1 MKKLVLFVIAS
12 SVVLFANVGEMLAVK
27 GDVKILRDSKKIVAK
42 TGFKL
47 EEKDV
52 IETAKRSKAQI
63 MFNDETVIRIGK
75 ETSFKVE
82 EYKFDGTK
90 NSKAKFKVKRGFF
103 KAITGKI
110 GKVARN
116 NFKLK
121 TKTAT
126 CGIRGTHFMGLI
138 GENSEKIA
146 CTKGAITVEAQG
158 ELIDV
163 LAGEITSFKS
173 GLVPATPRKFKSGD
187 LKGLEG
193 GFKVSAELS
202 KKIQSVK
209 LGKDMKISQEQL
221 DEVLSEI
228 SQIKDSDLKVAA
240 LDELESSLNLQYD
253 TLLGIENGVD
263 VTNSFNAG
271 NTDIR
276 WGFYS
281 NGEKLNFNELVELD
295 ASELSNALV
304 KDEYNNIEIWRQEQI
319 SATTP
324 ERIASKMGFN
334 SNTMSVFDSWDGQA
348 ESKKVATY
356 EGKYLGTVV
365 YSNGHQ
371 IVDTKNNSVKFT
383 VDFGNRFLYGNINF
397 NAKRP
402 NGTTQNWNIDMASIG
417 SYTVNP
423 TSFWVDNNGFWGKG
437 NFLGGDTFFNRFFGD
452 DAEQISAYFQGL
464 MNDDSEYR
472 DEYDEIAYGAF
483 VANRTN
489 EVTLTKQELGNDEYF
504 SYGLWAKDDLKV
516 GDILSNMAM
525 GAWISS
531 KETITS
537 ESVINEYVQKGAMAS
552 YNGDVFG
559 TVHYP
564 IDGTNTDMMQNGN
577 IALNM
582 DFAKASLDGQI
593 GFDAGSDSWSVDI
606 HDGIVGT
613 NGFSFGQFSGGV
625 VNTGEA
631 VDFVEGNGNFYGE
644 QANRVGG
651 GFQMGTVGGKF
662 AIGAFKAN
670 K

>member
-1 MKKLVLFVIAS
+1 MKKLVLVLIAS
-12 SVVLFANVGEMLAVK
+12 SVMLFASVGEMLAVK
-27 GDVKILRDSKKIVAK
+27 GDVKVLRDSKEIVAK

-52 IETAKRSKAQI
+52 VQTASRSKAQL

-75 ETSFKVE
+75 ETTFKVE
-82 EYKFDGTK
+82 EYKFDGTA
-90 NSKAKFKVKRGFF
+90 NSKAKFKVQKGFF
-103 KAITGKI
+103 KAISGKI

-138 GENSEKIA
+138 GEDSEKIA

-173 GLVPATPRKFKSGD
+173 GLVPATPRKFKTGD

-193 GFKVSAELS
+193 GFKVNAELS

-221 DEVLSEI
+221 DEVLAEI
-228 SQIKDSDLKVAA
+228 SQIKDNDLKVAA

-253 TLLGIENGVD
+253 TILSEGQSID
-263 VTNSFNAG
+263 VTDSFNAG
-271 NTDIR
+271 NTDIK

-281 NGEKLNFNELVELD
+281 ANGEKLNFDELTKLS
-295 ASELSNALV
+295 ANELSNALV
-304 KDEYNNIEIWRQEQI
+304 LDEYNNIEIWRQEQV
-319 SATTP
+319 SATAP
-324 ERIASKMGFN
+324 ETIASKMGLN
-334 SNTMSVFDSWDGQA
+334 PETVSVFDSWDGRA

-356 EGKYLGTVV
+356 EGKYLGSVV
-365 YSNGHQ
+365 YADGHQ
-371 IVDTKNNSVKFT
+371 IVDTKDNSVKFT
-383 VDFGNRFLYGNINF
+383 VDFGNRFLFGNMNF

-402 NGTTQNWNIDMASIG
+402 DGTTQNWNVDMASIG

-423 TSFWVDNNGFWGKG
+423 TSFWVDNNGFWAKG

-464 MNDDSEYR
+464 MNDDVEGEYR
-472 DEYDEIAYGAF
+472 DEFDEIVYGAF

-489 EVTLTKQELGNDEYF
+489 EITLSKQELGNDEYF
-504 SYGLWAKDDLKV
+504 SYGLWANDDLKV
-516 GDILSNMAM
+516 ADVIKM
-525 GAWISS
+525 GAWISP
-531 KETITS
+531 KEAITS
-537 ESVINEYVQKGAMAS
+537 EDIINEYIQKGAMAT

-564 IDGTNTDMMQNGN
+564 VDGKNSDVMQNGN
-577 IALNM
+577 IALNV
-582 DFAKASLDGQI
+582 DFAKASVDGKI
-593 GFDAGSDSWSVDI
+593 GFDAGADKWDVNI
-606 HDGIVGT
+606 HDGLVGAD
-613 NGFSFGQFSGGV
+613 GFKFGQFDGA
-625 VNTGEA
+625 VNSAEA
-631 VDFVEGNGNFYGE
+631 VDFVEGNGKFYGE
-644 QANRVGG
+644 QADRVGG
-651 GFQMGTVGGKF
+651 GFQMGTVEGKF
-662 AIGAFKAN
+662 AIGAFKGA